1 MNAADVFLPS
11 KLTISA
17 DVGAALSELTASQT
31 AAETRL
37 QSLESRV
44 DTLAAA
50 PAVDPRSD
58 ARLAQLEARVETL
71 AAAPVAGPP
80 SDARLAELETRV
92 EEVAGAT
99 ARVADLEARVAALT
113 TTTAQDDADDLQALQ
128 TRQSIVQTILA
139 QKSALETLRRQVAQ
153 LLAAP

>member
-1 MNAADVFLPS
+1 M
-11 KLTISA
+11 
-17 DVGAALSELTASQT
+17 
-31 AAETRL
+31 
-37 QSLESRV
+37 
-44 DTLAAA
+44 
-50 PAVDPRSD
+50 
-58 ARLAQLEARVETL
+58 ETL

-113 TTTAQDDADDLQALQ
+113 TTTTQDDADDLQALQ

-139 QKSALETLRRQVAQ
+139 QESALETLRRQVAE
-153 LLAAP
+153 LLAPP